1 MTLDTS
7 IWEWWRVWWLWWW
20 RDQILLVL
28 FLPVKEGGMR
38 DLKVFSI
45 VLQVWSQS
53 FSMYQPSN
61 AHCASS
67 LLPFQCKMQLKIST
81 LYPPFPMRL
90 LLVKSCSW
98 SCYSHICCHFSSNS
112 MSVHHFGYPSFVTPH
127 IKHLQRPTLRWW
139 CSPSPSSQLRKLG
152 FRLEDALCMSTHY
165 IDSNTK
171 SKPTFFNSNL
181 TFVL

>member
-81 LYPPFPMRL
+81 LYPLFPMRL

-98 SCYSHICCHFSSNS
+98 SCYSHSCCHFSSNS
-112 MSVHHFGYPSFVTPH
+112 MSVHHFGYPSFVTTPH
-127 IKHLQRPTLRWW
+127 QA
-139 CSPSPSSQLRKLG
+139 PSKTHPEMVVLSQSQLTAEKTGVQTGR
-152 FRLEDALCMSTHY
+152 C
-165 IDSNTK
+165 
-171 SKPTFFNSNL
+171 
-181 TFVL
+181 FVYEYTLYRFQC